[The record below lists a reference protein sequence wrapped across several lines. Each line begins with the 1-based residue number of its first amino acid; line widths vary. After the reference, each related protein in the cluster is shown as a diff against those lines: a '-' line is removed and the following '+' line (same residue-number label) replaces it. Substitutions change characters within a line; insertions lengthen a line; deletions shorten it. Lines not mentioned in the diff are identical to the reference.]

1 MKKNLM
7 IFASIFAFQWLHITS
22 LSAQTCC
29 ERKKDGDST
38 THTGEV
44 KSRNMFTT
52 SDFGI
57 LLGLNNWDNATETPE
72 LNQLGSRFFALDW
85 RHNDRL
91 FTGKQIDFALGSGV
105 QIAWNNFMLENDTR
119 FTERLDGTS
128 TFQTLLLPVEK
139 SKLTVARVEIPVLLQ
154 VGFKESGL
162 HLGFG
167 VYGGL
172 RVNSYQK
179 LKSSRDE
186 DERVKEDFNLNPFN
200 YGFLAE
206 AGRKNGIKLFA
217 KYDMTTAFRD
227 TNAMNGQVF
236 SAGLRF

>member
-1 MKKNLM
+1 MKKTLF
-7 IFASIFAFQWLHITS
+7 IISVITFQWLSFSS
-22 LSAQTCC
+22 LYAQGCC
-29 ERKKDGDST
+29 EKNKESDST
-38 THTGEV
+38 NSWHAT
-44 KSRNMFTT
+44 KSRNMFPT

-57 LLGLNNWDNATETPE
+57 LLGLNNWDKAIQTPE

-91 FTGKQIDFALGSGV
+91 ITGKQVDFALGSGV

-119 FTERLDGTS
+119 FVERLDGTS
-128 TFQTLLLPVEK
+128 TLQTLLLPVEK

-162 HLGFG
+162 QLGFG

-179 LKSSRDE
+179 LKSSRE
-186 DERVKEDFNLNPFN
+186 NEEKIKEDFNLNPFN

-206 AGRKNGIKLFA
+206 AGRKSGVKLFA
-217 KYDMTTAFRD
+217 KYDMTNAFRD
-227 TNAMNGQVF
+227 TNTINGQVF

>member
-1 MKKNLM
+1 MKKTL
-7 IFASIFAFQWLHITS
+7 ITFASVLIFQCLGATS
-22 LSAQTCC
+22 LSAQMCC
-29 ERKKDGDST
+29 EKKKDGDST
-38 THTGEV
+38 THSGEV
-44 KSRNMFTT
+44 KSRNMFPT

-57 LLGLNNWDNATETPE
+57 LLGLNNWDNATQTPE

-91 FTGKQIDFALGSGV
+91 ITGRQVDFALGSGV

-119 FTERLDGTS
+119 FVEGVDGVS
-128 TFQTLLLPVEK
+128 TFQSLLLPVEK

-162 HLGFG
+162 QVGFG

-179 LKSSRDE
+179 LKSSRE
-186 DERVKEDFNLNPFN
+186 NEEKVKEDFNLNPFN

-206 AGRKNGIKLFA
+206 AGRKHGVKLFA
-217 KYDMTTAFRD
+217 KYDMTNAFRD